1 MFPSFFVILRSER
14 PKNLFCEA
22 IASEYE
28 LALRWSRLLFFLVSW
43 ISFTKTSRSF
53 HYVST
58 HFCFCSFGTTLP
70 LRPTEIRWGT
80 RYSFPSCKNI
90 HRMFLLR
97 QSLIEKRYLSR
108 VRNGQGGEPCREDT
122 FIAKVSRRKERIMG
136 TKITNSSNIFY
147 FIWYFW
153 QQKYHKT
160 ARRQLRDLFW

>member
-1 MFPSFFVILRSER
+1 MTTDILRHSE
-14 PKNLFCEA
+14 PTKWVKNLYCVA
-22 IASEYE
+22 KASESE
-28 LALRWSRLLFFLVSW
+28 LALRRSRLLFFLVSW

-58 HFCFCSFGTTLP
+58 HFCFCNFGTTLP

-136 TKITNSSNIFY
+136 TKMVNINKTLAYFNRKTLNSF
-147 FIWYFW
+147 
-153 QQKYHKT
+153 
-160 ARRQLRDLFW
+160 